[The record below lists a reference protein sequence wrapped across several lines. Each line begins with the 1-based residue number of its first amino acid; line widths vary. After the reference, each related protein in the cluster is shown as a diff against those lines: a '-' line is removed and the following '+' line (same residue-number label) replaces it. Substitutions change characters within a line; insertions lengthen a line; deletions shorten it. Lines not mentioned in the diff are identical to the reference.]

1 MNASDE
7 QTSSVWMNV
16 EVAPDA
22 PALAGDER
30 ADAVVVGSGIAGL
43 SIAYELRLQGLDV
56 VVLDRG
62 AIAGGMTARTTA
74 HLASTS
80 DDGFETVIKARGL
93 DGAKNFYASHASAID
108 RIERI
113 QADEKIACH
122 FRRVNG
128 YLFPGPNMTSKDL
141 TPEY

>member
-1 MNASDE
+1 MRHAEPTIGPAVSSPEPHGATRKPSPRRPGQEAGDPMNASDE
-7 QTSSVWMNV
+7 QTSSVWTNV

-93 DGAKNFYASHASAID
+93 DGAKN
-108 RIERI
+108 
-113 QADEKIACH
+113 
-122 FRRVNG
+122 
-128 YLFPGPNMTSKDL
+128 
-141 TPEY
+141 